1 MKIVH
6 DPVKT
11 LRNEIETW
19 DTPFVELDCFG
30 TDTAERIAETM
41 DEFCRVHLG
50 SSLRGYLFYG
60 SSVGSTHGVR
70 LEDGRDMLSKFVR
83 HPKRI
88 PISVM
93 IGKLWK
99 LLAGS

>member
-1 MKIVH
+1 LSLEIGDRITVAVYNNMKIVH

-30 TDTAERIAETM
+30 TDDAERIVPTM
-41 DEFCRVHLG
+41 YEFCRVHLG

-60 SSVGSTHGVR
+60 SSVGSTHGVQDS
-70 LEDGRDMLSKFVR
+70 EF
-83 HPKRI
+83 
-88 PISVM
+88 
-93 IGKLWK
+93 
-99 LLAGS
+99 